1 MSLIFGYSLIQQQG
15 SSAKTMDD
23 FISEASIMG
32 QFKHPNVIQLTGVV
46 TVGKCKCASFSG
58 IYHALWE
65 DVGCWRPKTSHPR
78 HLSDVANHFFSE
90 RTLNLRQACH
100 KIGCT
105 LFQTRKQKMPYFRVI
120 TRYRFSITDPANWW
134 ILIPASWRI
143 TARSL
148 ISWNCYLRSLACDS
162 YTCSTGFPYR

>member
-78 HLSDVANHFFSE
+78 YLSDVANHFFSE

-120 TRYRFSITDPANWW
+120 TSTVFHHCSRQLMNFNPCFVENYSSIPN
-134 ILIPASWRI
+134 IMKLLS
-143 TARSL
+143 
-148 ISWNCYLRSLACDS
+148 
-162 YTCSTGFPYR
+162 